1 MKKLFSTI
9 LVLSFLFSVNAY
21 ASLFK
26 TTWEIEKYIG
36 SGVISLILVLLIFFV
51 APIWMFSQEAR
62 KQKRSFILGITF
74 SGLFIVMTYL
84 LFATWVL
91 SLFLLAK
98 FFQKYEISW
107 YFSVP
112 GYIIIGLT
120 VIEYC
125 TRIQNI
131 FSKLMDNYNDKG
143 IIKTSF
149 NFELPFILKLLIQI
163 FKIKKPLK

>member
-1 MKKLFSTI
+1 MALT
-9 LVLSFLFSVNAY
+9 L
-21 ASLFK
+21 
-26 TTWEIEKYIG
+26 
-36 SGVISLILVLLIFFV
+36 LILIFFV

-74 SGLFIVMTYL
+74 SGLFIVTTYL
-84 LFATWVL
+84 LFITWVT
-91 SLFLLAK
+91 SLFLLTK

-107 YFSVP
+107 YLSIP
-112 GYIIIGLT
+112 AYMIIGLT

-125 TRIQNI
+125 TRIQNV

-163 FKIKKPLK
+163 FKIKKP